1 MNQIDTTS
9 VLSMRDTGPAPEA
22 AITRDLVK
30 HGLIAAPA
38 AIALCAAIWGVNGAW
53 SCGYAIAVVLAN
65 FTIAAL
71 LVTRAAR
78 ISYALMMAVTLFGYI
93 FRLALVSAA
102 IFFVRNLSWV
112 ELLPLGLTIII
123 SHIGLLFWEL
133 RYVSLTL
140 AFPGLKPKASKSHS
154 ALSTQDESIVTS

>member
-1 MNQIDTTS
+1 MNQVDSIS
-9 VLSMRDTGPAPEA
+9 ILAMRDTGPAPEA

-30 HGLIAAPA
+30 HGLIAAPVL
-38 AIALCAAIWGVNGAW
+38 IGGSAAIWGSDGAL
-53 SCGYAIAVVLAN
+53 SCGYGVLIVLAN

-78 ISYALMMAVTLFGYI
+78 ISYALMMAATLFGYI

-140 AFPGLKPKASKSHS
+140 AFPGLKPKLKNSQ
-154 ALSTQDESIVTS
+154 STFSTSDESTVKS